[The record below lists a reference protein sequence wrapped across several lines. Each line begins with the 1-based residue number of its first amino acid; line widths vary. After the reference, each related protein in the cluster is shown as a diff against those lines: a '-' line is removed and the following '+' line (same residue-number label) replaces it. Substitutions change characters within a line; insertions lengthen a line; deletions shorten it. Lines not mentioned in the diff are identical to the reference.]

1 MNLTIKA
8 LTRDLEEEYFDFFD
22 NRAFSDG
29 SPYYPCY
36 CNAFNM
42 SKEQISIELS
52 GKAESY
58 GGGID
63 GWKKALRESAVQMV
77 RSGKIQGY
85 MAFENGLAVGWCNAN
100 DRMNYYRVGE
110 FDLGNVPADEE
121 PIDCQKKG
129 QIKSIVCFE
138 IAPEYRGRGIATK
151 LLERVCSDAEKGGY
165 DFVEA
170 YPSAQEQYNALAFTG
185 TIHFYE
191 KAGFIP
197 FVHKGNMVVMRK
209 MLRE

>member
-42 SKEQISIELS
+42 SKEQISIELL

-77 RSGKIQGY
+77 RSGEIQGY
-85 MAFENGLAVGWCNAN
+85 LAFENGLSVGWCNAN
-100 DRMNYYRVGE
+100 DRMNYYRVGD

-121 PIDCQKKG
+121 PIECQKKG

-151 LLERVCSDAEKGGY
+151 LLERVCLDAEKEGY

-170 YPSAQEQYNALAFTG
+170 YPTEQEQFNVLAFTG

-191 KAGFIP
+191 KVGFTP
-197 FVHKGNMVVMRK
+197 FVHEKNMVVMRK
-209 MLRE
+209 MLRG